1 MRACI
6 PYLNFDG
13 NAREAMTFYKNC
25 QGSGAELTLQTFGEA
40 HSGGHSVKVAD
51 IDATRRPI
59 LGSQIRHAGRQIRY
73 QLDVQLRTRT
83 VTIDLDLLFVLSG
96 VMLAEKTP
104 PQHCGGVFVCG

>member
-40 HSGGHSVKVAD
+40 HSHGHSVKV
-51 IDATRRPI
+51 
-59 LGSQIRHAGRQIRY
+59 GRY
-73 QLDVQLRTRT
+73 
-83 VTIDLDLLFVLSG
+83 
-96 VMLAEKTP
+96 
-104 PQHCGGVFVCG
+104 